1 MRWILSL
8 GMLAAVCAWAGS
20 AAAYQPAPPQI
31 VYYDYQ
37 VIPAYRGQAC
47 TMPPSFTP
55 GPICCESACC
65 CCLHVWDDYC
75 QPKPVLP
82 PAALGAP
89 GVGLRR
95 RPAGP
100 VPPAVGNSPRARKQN
115 RLQAENRCGRY
126 N

>member
-8 GMLAAVCAWAGS
+8 GMLAAVFAWAGA

-31 VYYDYQ
+31 MCYDYQ

-75 QPKPVLP
+75 QPKPCCRLLHWGHRASACDGGQP
-82 PAALGAP
+82 PCAA
-89 GVGLRR
+89 
-95 RPAGP
+95 
-100 VPPAVGNSPRARKQN
+100 
-115 RLQAENRCGRY
+115 CGGQ
-126 N
+126 